1 MKKINLKKLSV
12 VAILCA
18 IAYVSVFL
26 FKFKVSFLTFD
37 LKDAVLAVTAFL
49 YGPIYAVCSAAIVS
63 FLEFLTVSDTG
74 VYGLIMNF
82 LSSAVFALCCGLLYK
97 FKRSLGGAILAT
109 ITAVFAMTAI
119 MLVAN
124 LFVTPFY
131 MGVSRS
137 EVVKL
142 IPSLLLPF
150 NIIKGVFNA
159 SVTMLIYKPIT
170 TALRK
175 AKILEGNSAKIN
187 TSKTTLLSAI
197 SAILILISLFVI
209 FVLLNGSF
217 SFFK

>member
-1 MKKINLKKLSV
+1 MKKVNLKKISV

-49 YGPIYAVCSAAIVS
+49 YGPIYSVFSSAIVS

-82 LSSAVFALCCGLLYK
+82 LSSAVFALCCGALYK

-109 ITAVFAMTAI
+109 VTAVFAMTAI

-131 MGVSRS
+131 MGVARS
-137 EVVKL
+137 DVIKM
-142 IPSLLLPF
+142 IPPLLLPF
-150 NIIKGVFNA
+150 NVIKGVFNA

-175 AKILEGNSAKIN
+175 AKILESNNAKIN
-187 TSKTTLLSAI
+187 ISKFTLLSVI
-197 SAILILISLFVI
+197 SALLILISLFII

-217 SFFK
+217 SFLK